1 MAKRHR
7 RLDEELVQG
16 ALLDDPGFLR
26 QIVEGVL
33 QHLLEAEMT
42 EHLGA
47 APYQRTDARKGH
59 HSGHKPRKLK
69 SRVGTLDI
77 LVPQDREGTFSTSLF
92 ARYQRNEKALTLA
105 LMEMYLEGYSTREV
119 TEELCGTSFS
129 KSTVSRLA
137 TALDSELE
145 E

>member
-33 QHLLEAEMT
+33 QHLLEAEIT

-47 APYQRTDARKGH
+47 ALTSVPMPARDTTAATSRGSSKAGMAPSIFSCLRTGKGP
-59 HSGHKPRKLK
+59 SPRAC
-69 SRVGTLDI
+69 S
-77 LVPQDREGTFSTSLF
+77 
-92 ARYQRNEKALTLA
+92 
-105 LMEMYLEGYSTREV
+105 
-119 TEELCGTSFS
+119 
-129 KSTVSRLA
+129 LA
-137 TALDSELE
+137 TSETRRRLPWR
-145 E
+145 